1 MSNRLASAV
10 SPYLRSHADNP
21 VDWQQWGAEP
31 FEEAARR
38 GVPVLV
44 SIGYSTCHWCHVM
57 ARESFSDPVLAGY
70 LNENFV
76 SIKVDREEYP
86 DVDSSYLAAA
96 GVFTEN
102 LGWPLNVFV
111 TPEGKA
117 FFAGTY
123 WPPQPI
129 PGHPSVRQVLE
140 SVVDAWTGRR
150 DQVEHDA
157 SQVAVALAALADAG
171 GQVGS
176 ELPDAEALSRVV
188 GELVDYEDDR
198 FGGFGGAPK
207 FPVAPVVLFLLDRGA
222 AGDADAAAL
231 AERTLVSIAGSDL
244 RDAVDGGFF
253 RYATRRDWSEPH
265 YERMLYDNALLLS
278 AYTRLAQLGEQLGG
292 EHTGTAA
299 TIAAGIATFLIER
312 MRLPGG
318 AFASAQDSESTV
330 AGSRVEGGYY
340 LLDAAAREVEVAPA
354 LDDKVLTGWNGL
366 AIGALA
372 SAGFA
377 FDRPDWT
384 VAAAT
389 AADYLIEHHLLPD
402 GILVR
407 TSVGPRVSA
416 ASATLED
423 YGMFADGLLQLA
435 AVSGDVRY
443 AVIARQLVDA
453 CLAAAV
459 PLGVGPFAVPG
470 GADPVLA
477 GQGLALSADP
487 SEGAYPSGSSAAASA
502 ARRLYLL
509 GADGPSA
516 DQHSADKSG
525 GAAGYL
531 EASRAAMGAIASLV
545 VTRPVS
551 FGAALEVMS
560 GLLAPAGQLVIVGDD
575 SQSSIVTVARR
586 WVRSGAMVAVVTDA
600 AAVSFADAG
609 FELFRARNSLNGITT
624 AYLCHDFVCRL
635 PLTDPTELDSALA
648 S

>member
-1 MSNRLASAV
+1 
-10 SPYLRSHADNP
+10 
-21 VDWQQWGAEP
+21 
-31 FEEAARR
+31 
-38 GVPVLV
+38 
-44 SIGYSTCHWCHVM
+44 M

-70 LNENFV
+70 LNEHFV

-111 TPEGKA
+111 TPDGKA

-123 WPPQPI
+123 WPPQPM

-140 SVVDAWTGRR
+140 SVVDAWTERR

-157 SQVAVALAALADAG
+157 SQVASALAGLVSRSEADRPGESA
-171 GQVGS
+171 
-176 ELPDAEALSRVV
+176 LPDADALSRVV
-188 GELVDYEDDR
+188 GELVGYEDGR

-207 FPVAPVVLFLLDRGA
+207 FPVAPVLLFLLDRGA
-222 AGDADAAAL
+222 AGDTDAAAASAAL
-231 AERTLVSIAGSDL
+231 AERTLVAIANSPL
-244 RDAVDGGFF
+244 RDPVDGGFF

-278 AYTRLAQLGEQLGG
+278 AYTRLAQLSEQSGG
-292 EHTGTAA
+292 EHAGTAT

-330 AGSRVEGGYY
+330 GGARVEGEYY
-340 LLDAAAREVEVAPA
+340 LLDAAARAAETPPA

-384 VAAAT
+384 AAAAT

-402 GILVR
+402 GTLIR
-407 TSVGPRVSA
+407 TSVGPRASA

-435 AVSGDVRY
+435 VASGEVRY

-453 CLAAAV
+453 CIEAAASRTA
-459 PLGVGPFAVPG
+459 GEAAGPFSVPG

-477 GQGLALSADP
+477 GQGLALAADP
-487 SEGAYPSGSSAAASA
+487 SEGAYPSGASAAASA
-502 ARRLYLL
+502 AHRLYLL
-509 GADGPSA
+509 GADQNGA
-516 DQHSADKSG
+516 DQNGADQNSAG
-525 GAAGYL
+525 QNGAGARYL
-531 EASRAAMGAIASLV
+531 EASRAAMGAVASLAV
-545 VTRPVS
+545 ARPVS
-551 FGAALEVMS
+551 FGAALERMS
-560 GLLAPAGQLVIVGDD
+560 ALVAPVGQLVIVGEPGSRLADL
-575 SQSSIVTVARR
+575 ARH
-586 WVRSGAMVAVVTDA
+586 WSRSGARVAVVTDA
-600 AAVSFADAG
+600 AARSFADAG
-609 FELFRARNSLNGITT
+609 FELFRARTSLRGLPA
-624 AYLCHDFVCRL
+624 AYLCRDFVCGL
-635 PLTDPTELDSALA
+635 PLTDPAELGAAL
-648 S
+648 SR

>member
-10 SPYLRSHADNP
+10 SPYLRAHSENP

-31 FEEAARR
+31 FAEAARR

-57 ARESFSDPVLAGY
+57 ARESFSDPVLARY
-70 LNENFV
+70 LNEHFV

-111 TPEGKA
+111 TPDGKA

-129 PGHPSVRQVLE
+129 PGHPSFRQVLE
-140 SVVDAWTGRR
+140 SVVDAWTERR

-157 SQVAVALAALADAG
+157 SQVASAIAGLAGRSRAAG
-171 GQVGS
+171 QGETG
-176 ELPDAEALSRVV
+176 LPDAETLSRVV
-188 GELVDYEDDR
+188 GELVDYEDER

-207 FPVAPVVLFLLDRGA
+207 FPVAPVLLFLLDRGA
-222 AGDADAAAL
+222 AGGADAGAAAAATL
-231 AERTLVSIAGSDL
+231 AERTLLAIANSGL

-278 AYTRLAQLGEQLGG
+278 AYTRLAQLDGENG
-292 EHTGTAA
+292 ERAA
-299 TIAAGIATFLIER
+299 TIAEGIATFLIER

-330 AGSRVEGGYY
+330 AGARVEGEYY
-340 LLDAAAREVEVAPA
+340 LLDAAGRAAEAPPA

-384 VAAAT
+384 AAAT
-389 AADYLIEHHLLPD
+389 AAADYLIAHHLLPD
-402 GILVR
+402 GTLVR
-407 TSVGPRVSA
+407 TSVGRQVSA

-435 AVSGDVRY
+435 AASGAVRY

-453 CLAAAV
+453 CLQGTV
-459 PLGVGPFAVPG
+459 PPGAGPFSVPG

-477 GQGLALSADP
+477 GQGLALAADP
-487 SEGAYPSGSSAAASA
+487 SEGAYPSGLSAAASA
-502 ARRLYLL
+502 AHRLYLL
-509 GADGPSA
+509 GADE
-516 DQHSADKSG
+516 G
-525 GAAGYL
+525 GAGARYL
-531 EASRAAMGAIASLV
+531 EASRAAMEAVASLAV
-545 VTRPVS
+545 ARPIS

-560 GLLAPAGQLVIVGDD
+560 RLSSAVGQLVIVGDPG
-575 SQSSIVTVARR
+575 SPLAGVARR
-586 WVRSGAMVAVVTDA
+586 WMRSGAMVAVVTDA
-600 AAVSFADAG
+600 AAASFADAG
-609 FELFRARNSLNGITT
+609 FELFRARTSLHGLPT
-624 AYLCHDFVCRL
+624 AYLCRDFVCGL
-635 PLTDPTELDSALA
+635 PLTDPAELEGALA
-648 S
+648 R